1 MADKPAFNPNGDYN
15 KPKFDPSAPIGA
27 AQVSSEQA
35 QIAALPNANAQA
47 ASQAVNNTPLGA
59 NPSHISDQVAALDAA
74 QTSNPNHNHFEKL
87 APLVGGAGLAS
98 LGESALAKVGG
109 AAIGGAGGDAAAQ
122 LTTTGKVDPSQ
133 SLAAGA
139 TMAAG
144 EGIGQTV
151 LSPLAKWIST
161 TKAGGGKLLQAAAEK
176 AATQPVELSPETN
189 KLAEQIMAQGKRGNG
204 NVKVVS
210 DLMARLG
217 TNPNAPV
224 GAGEGPLL
232 YPEARDFQS
241 NASRLS
247 ASESMD
253 AKGNLKSLVAQFSK
267 SFGADVQSAAD
278 QAGVGD
284 IHRAGM
290 QQYATAASK
299 GKAVDTAKDLLTHQA
314 LKGAAQA
321 GGAVAGGGAAY
332 DILQKFGVVHWPK

>member
-27 AQVSSEQA
+27 AQVSPEQA

-47 ASQAVNNTPLGA
+47 ASQAINNTPLGA

-98 LGESALAKVGG
+98 LGESTLAKVGG

-189 KLAEQIMAQGKRGNG
+189 KLMEQIMQQDKSGNTAP
-204 NVKVVS
+204 KVVK
-210 DLMARLG
+210 DLLTRVG
-217 TNPNAPV
+217 PNPNAP
-224 GAGEGPLL
+224 AGVPEQPLT

-247 ASESMD
+247 ASESMN
-253 AKGNLKSLVAQFSK
+253 AKGSMKSLVAQFAK
-267 SFGADVQSAAD
+267 SLSGDVQSAAD

-290 QQYATAASK
+290 QQYATAA
-299 GKAVDTAKDLLTHQA
+299 GKDKILDTAKAVASNKVAQGV
-314 LKGAAQA
+314 GAA
-321 GGAVAGGGAAY
+321 GTY
-332 DILQKFGVVHWPK
+332 ELLKKFGVLK